1 MISGLK
7 SEQVFKMAAR
17 VSSTLSK
24 EMASSSEDSASED
37 PINIAKGR
45 GANLKE
51 PEEAEIA
58 RTRKV
63 QRNQAGGKK
72 TVRRQKDP
80 KVSAYQR
87 VRENRNEFLSVTSE
101 NMLRCDACKE
111 TISKKKS
118 TVRTHM
124 NSVKHNDAKRAI
136 QNSKKRDQSLLTFLR
151 RKDEEDNPKGETL
164 PEDMRLFRFD
174 LVEAFLSAGIPL
186 SKIDNLRS
194 FLEKYGH
201 RLTAHGHLSQMIPSI
216 IEKEKETLK
225 TELSLIDG
233 CSVIYDGSTRLGE
246 ALAIVVRFVDDE
258 WNVQQ
263 RLIRLQVLAKSL
275 KANELAQCLTQS
287 LAVEYSISPAVLL
300 AVMKDGA
307 AVNHAALEQ
316 VKFFFPQLLD
326 IMCFSHTI
334 DNVGK
339 HFEFRVLDR
348 FSQLWVSMFSH
359 SAAVWLA
366 WKTRTG
372 TAMKTYS
379 ATRWW
384 SKWEVMKQVLE
395 YFGDVEPF
403 LRQNENDHLAPA
415 TTGQL
420 LDIFY
425 DASDAKE
432 LELEL
437 ALMEAHTLS
446 RLPTI

>member
-1 MISGLK
+1 M
-7 SEQVFKMAAR
+7 
-17 VSSTLSK
+17 
-24 EMASSSEDSASED
+24 
-37 PINIAKGR
+37 
-45 GANLKE
+45 
-51 PEEAEIA
+51 
-58 RTRKV
+58 
-63 QRNQAGGKK
+63 
-72 TVRRQKDP
+72 
-80 KVSAYQR
+80 SAYQR
-87 VRENRNEFLSVTSE
+87 VRENRNEYLSVTSK

-111 TISKKKS
+111 AISKKKS
-118 TVRTHM
+118 TVRKHI

-164 PEDMRLFRFD
+164 PEDMRLFIFD

-186 SKIDNLRS
+186 SKIDHLRS

-225 TELSLIDG
+225 TELSLVDG
-233 CSVIYDGSTRLGE
+233 CSVIFDGSTRMGE

-275 KANELAQCLTQS
+275 KANQLAQCLIQS
-287 LAVEYSISPAVLL
+287 LAVEYSIRPGVLL
-300 AVMKDGA
+300 AAMKDGV
-307 AVNHAALEQ
+307 AVNHASLEQ
-316 VKFFFPQLLD
+316 VRFFFPQLLD
-326 IMCFSHTI
+326 ITCFSHTI

-359 SAAVWLA
+359 SAAVRLA

-403 LRQNENDHLAPA
+403 LRENENDHLAPA

-420 LDIFY
+420 LDIF
-425 DASDAKE
+425 
-432 LELEL
+432 
-437 ALMEAHTLS
+437 
-446 RLPTI
+446 